1 MMNSSNPPTLIFS
14 ELSLVFELLQI
25 DETKFPK
32 SFKARHPISN
42 ALHPLIFQCPLCRII
57 NSSGKCGKKT
67 DLWELE
73 CHVRKQHK
81 GFVDHKT
88 KLSCDKTLALIKIL
102 KSILFLGL
110 IS

>member
-1 MMNSSNPPTLIFS
+1 MMNSSNHPALIFS
-14 ELSLVFELLQI
+14 ELSAVFELLEINQ
-25 DETKFPK
+25 EKFPK
-32 SFKARHPISN
+32 SFKSRHPISN

-67 DLWELE
+67 NLWELE
-73 CHVRKQHK
+73 CHVRKQHR

-88 KLSCDKTLALIKIL
+88 KLSCDTTLALIKIS